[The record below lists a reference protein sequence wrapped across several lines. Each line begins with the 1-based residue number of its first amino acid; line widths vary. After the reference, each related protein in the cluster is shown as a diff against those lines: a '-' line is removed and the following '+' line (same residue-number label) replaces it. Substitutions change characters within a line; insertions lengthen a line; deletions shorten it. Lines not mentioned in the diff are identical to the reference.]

1 MNAIASYVGWLLTG
15 CAVLFGVGW
24 LLNVAAFLS
33 DTFVSIWVP
42 IAFLL
47 IVFGVA
53 PAIGWLVWR

>member
-1 MNAIASYVGWLLTG
+1 MNAFAMYVGWAITG
-15 CAVLFGVGW
+15 CAVLLGLLW
-24 LLNVAAFLS
+24 LLNLAAFLR